1 MFIYLITNELL
12 CVPFGGTTFKSV
24 KCTKKMEQSCQ
35 AAIIKFLAE
44 KYQISMRYV
53 RYCLNEERN
62 PSFADNLK
70 SDYQKLI
77 QKVMHAINEEKFN
90 QN

>member
-1 MFIYLITNELL
+1 
-12 CVPFGGTTFKSV
+12 
-24 KCTKKMEQSCQ
+24 MEQPCQ

-70 SDYQKLI
+70 CDYQKLI